1 MLLFTGYIFS
11 AMFNIFGVGVVMSS
25 FLQEKVSIKI
35 KQDKPN
41 KRFFKFNMRLAELIY
56 GQYYFKG

>member
-25 FLQEKVSIKI
+25 FLQEITSIKI
-35 KQDKPN
+35 EHDKQN
-41 KRFFKFNMRLAELIY
+41 KRFFKFNMRVAELVY